1 MMLPK
6 IISTPMLGLLLR
18 LWVVI
23 FAVSCEQLAKLAE
36 QADSAKNDAPY
47 EVLKVS
53 DGDTYQLLDTRTN
66 EKVKV
71 RLFGVDAPEKKQAY
85 GLNSLAFASDLVK
98 GKKVNLRP
106 HAKDQYGRTVAEI
119 ILADGR
125 NINEELLRNGCVWHY
140 KQYSKDPKWAAME
153 EEARAAK
160 KGLWAGKRPTPP
172 WEYRKRNRE
181 KTGNHFGR
189 SKKDNNTNSLA
200 PEANKAQSDEETD
213 LEDLILQPL
222 TPGGAPDN
230 TR

>member
-6 IISTPMLGLLLR
+6 ILSTPMLGLLLR

-23 FAVSCEQLAKLAE
+23 FLVSCEQLAKLAE

-85 GLNSLAFASDLVK
+85 GLNALDFASNLAK

-106 HAKDQYGRTVAEI
+106 HAKDQYGRTVGEI

-153 EEARAAK
+153 EEARAAR

-181 KTGNHFGR
+181 KTGNSFGKK
-189 SKKDNNTNSLA
+189 SKKGHSNTLA
-200 PEANKAQSDEETD
+200 PEENKAHPDEESD
-213 LEDLILQPL
+213 LEEMILQPL
-222 TPGGAPDN
+222 TPSGS
-230 TR
+230 